1 METLEC
7 SNYKSPKFIDNYAT
21 WFIRERERVLD
32 SLTARASIKFEKFNY
47 KATFPV
53 ICLLDECIKCC
64 KQGQ

>member
-1 METLEC
+1 MQLD
-7 SNYKSPKFIDNYAT
+7 SL
-21 WFIRERERVLD
+21 ERERVLD
-32 SLTARASIKFEKFNY
+32 SLTARASIKFEKVNY